1 MIESKYTKKGG
12 IDLGNHYTKSR
23 LIDSLIESLEKEY
36 SINLIDIKK
45 HIQEKEK
52 IERKANVIPICIFDN
67 DKLSALEAV
76 VKYLKENKELR
87 FSVFASLLNR
97 NDRTIW
103 YTYAQSRKKLQKK
116 FRIIK
121 SYNIPLS
128 IFKNRKFGV
137 LELVSSY
144 LKEEYKLRYSEIA
157 KLLRRDERTIWTA
170 YDRYKKKILR

>member
-1 MIESKYTKKGG
+1 MIESKYTKKKE

-23 LIDSLIESLEKEY
+23 LINSLIESLEEEY
-36 SINLIDIKK
+36 SISLTDIKK

-52 IERKANVIPICIFDN
+52 IERKANVISICIFDN
-67 DKLSALEAV
+67 DKLSSLEAV
-76 VKYLKENKELR
+76 VKYLKENKKLR
-87 FSVFASLLNR
+87 FSEIASLLNR

-103 YTYAQSRKKLQKK
+103 YTYSQSRKKLQKK

-121 SYNIPLS
+121 SYNLPLS
-128 IFKNRKFGV
+128 IFKDRKFGV

-170 YDRYKKKILR
+170 YHRYIKKSS